1 VAQKNYGQWDQ
12 DTQYQVIKLNYM
24 ELNVRRLADSDW
36 DTLCEWWDAW
46 PEWVN
51 PPKDF
56 LPDNGTGGLMVY
68 KQNTLIAAGFIYYT
82 NSKAALFEW
91 VISNPKYREADR
103 KQAIELLINAA
114 EEVCKA
120 NGVNYMF
127 TIGRTK
133 PLIET
138 HRKLNWVVDDK
149 PSYEITKKI
158 N

>member
-1 VAQKNYGQWDQ
+1 
-12 DTQYQVIKLNYM
+12 M

-68 KQNTLIAAGFIYYT
+68 KQNTSIAAGFIYYT

-91 VISNPKYREADR
+91 VISNHKYREADR

-114 EEVCKA
+114 EEVCKT

-149 PSYEITKKI
+149 PSYEVTKKI

>member
-1 VAQKNYGQWDQ
+1 M
-12 DTQYQVIKLNYM
+12 KLNI
-24 ELNVRRLADSDW
+24 RRLQEKDW
-36 DTLCEWWDAW
+36 ETLCSWWDAW

-68 KQNTLIAAGFIYYT
+68 KRNTLIVAGFIYYT
-82 NSKAALFEW
+82 NSKGALLEY
-91 VISNPKYREADR
+91 VVSNPNYREADR
-103 KQAIELLINAA
+103 KQAIELLINSV

-120 NGVNYMF
+120 NGVKYIF
-127 TIGRTK
+127 SIGRTK

-138 HRKLNWVVDDK
+138 HRKLGWGIDDK
-149 PSYEITKKI
+149 PSNEIIKVI

>member
-1 VAQKNYGQWDQ
+1 
-12 DTQYQVIKLNYM
+12 M
-24 ELNVRRLADSDW
+24 ELSVRRLADSDW

>member
-1 VAQKNYGQWDQ
+1 
-12 DTQYQVIKLNYM
+12 M

-68 KQNTLIAAGFIYYT
+68 KQNTSIAAGFIYYT

-114 EEVCKA
+114 EEVCKT

-149 PSYEITKKI
+149 PSYEVTKKI

>member
-1 VAQKNYGQWDQ
+1 
-12 DTQYQVIKLNYM
+12 M
-24 ELNVRRLADSDW
+24 ELNIRRLQDDDW
-36 DTLCEWWDAW
+36 ETLCSWWDAW
-46 PEWVN
+46 HEWVN

-68 KQNTLIAAGFIYYT
+68 KHNTPIVAGFIYYT

-138 HRKLNWVVDDK
+138 HRKLNWMVDDK
-149 PSYEITKKI
+149 PSYEVTKKI

>member
-1 VAQKNYGQWDQ
+1 
-12 DTQYQVIKLNYM
+12 M
-24 ELNVRRLADSDW
+24 ELNIRRLQDDDW
-36 DTLCEWWDAW
+36 ETLCSWWDAW

-68 KQNTLIAAGFIYYT
+68 KHNTLIVAGFIYYT
-82 NSKAALFEW
+82 NSKGALLEW
-91 VISNPKYREADR
+91 IISNPDYREADR
-103 KQAIELLINAA
+103 KEALELLIKGA

-120 NGVNYMF
+120 NGVKYMF
-127 TIGRTK
+127 TIGRSR

-138 HRKLNWVVDDK
+138 HRKLGWTIDEG
-149 PSYEITKKI
+149 SSHEITKKI

>member
-1 VAQKNYGQWDQ
+1 MLKNYGQWDQ

-149 PSYEITKKI
+149 PSYEVTKKI

>member
-1 VAQKNYGQWDQ
+1 
-12 DTQYQVIKLNYM
+12 M

-68 KQNTLIAAGFIYYT
+68 KQNTSIAAGFIYYT

-114 EEVCKA
+114 EEVCKT

-149 PSYEITKKI
+149 PSYEITKVI

>member
-1 VAQKNYGQWDQ
+1 
-12 DTQYQVIKLNYM
+12 M
-24 ELNVRRLADSDW
+24 ELNIRMLKDSDW
-36 DTLCEWWDAW
+36 NTLVEWWDAW

-68 KQNTLIAAGFIYYT
+68 KQNTSIAAGFIYYT

-114 EEVCKA
+114 EEVCKT

-149 PSYEITKKI
+149 PSYEITKVI

>member
-1 VAQKNYGQWDQ
+1 
-12 DTQYQVIKLNYM
+12 M

-114 EEVCKA
+114 EKVCKT

>member
-1 VAQKNYGQWDQ
+1 
-12 DTQYQVIKLNYM
+12 M

-68 KQNTLIAAGFIYYT
+68 KQNTFIAAGFIYYT

-91 VISNPKYREADR
+91 VISN
-103 KQAIELLINAA
+103 LSLIH
-114 EEVCKA
+114 
-120 NGVNYMF
+120 
-127 TIGRTK
+127 I
-133 PLIET
+133 
-138 HRKLNWVVDDK
+138 
-149 PSYEITKKI
+149 
-158 N
+158 

>member
-1 VAQKNYGQWDQ
+1 
-12 DTQYQVIKLNYM
+12 M

-56 LPDNGTGGLMVY
+56 LPDNGTGGLIVY
-68 KQNTLIAAGFIYYT
+68 KQNTSIAAGFIYYT

-114 EEVCKA
+114 EEVCKT

-149 PSYEITKKI
+149 PSYEVTKVI